1 MLKKKF
7 TLILSLLLITAL
19 SACNLPNG
27 QGDATPTPDLA
38 LTLTALAA
46 PGNENQGTP
55 TLPANTATPEF
66 TSTPEF
72 TPTPSVPTVTVS
84 VNTNCRTGPGVV
96 YPLVGGLNVG
106 QSAEVIGKSTS
117 TNYWIIKLPGNG
129 AVCWLWGEYAT
140 VSGNVAN
147 LQEYAI
153 PPTPTPTITPT
164 PAPPTAVSNL
174 VAAKACV
181 FLNPLFQFGGVITWK
196 DNSDNETGF
205 NIYLNGALQ
214 GTVGP
219 NVTIFPIPPLPTPA
233 GVPITMSVEAYNS
246 GGKSAKVDVVI
257 ICP

>member
-1 MLKKKF
+1 MLHKRL
-7 TLILSLLLITAL
+7 TLIFSLLMIIAL
-19 SACNLPNG
+19 SACNLPSS
-27 QGDATPTPDLA
+27 QEEATSTPDLA
-38 LTLTALAA
+38 LTFTALAA
-46 PGNENQGTP
+46 PGNENTP
-55 TLPANTATPEF
+55 ATPENTATPEF

-96 YPLVGGLNVG
+96 YPLVGGFNVG
-106 QSAEVIGKSTS
+106 QSAEIIGKSTG
-117 TNYWIIKLPGNG
+117 TNYWIIKLPSNG

-164 PAPPTAVSNL
+164 PTPPFPVTNL

-219 NVTIFPIPPLPTPA
+219 NVTVFPIPPLQTAP

>member
-1 MLKKKF
+1 MLHKRL

-19 SACNLPNG
+19 SACNLPSG
-27 QGDATPTPDLA
+27 QEEATSTPDLA
-38 LTLTALAA
+38 LTITALAA
-46 PGNENQGTP
+46 PGNETTP
-55 TLPANTATPEF
+55 ATPENTATPEF

-106 QSAEVIGKSTS
+106 QSAEIIGKRTG
-117 TNYWIIKLPGNG
+117 TNYWIIKLPSNG
-129 AVCWLWGEYAT
+129 AVCWLWDEYAT

-164 PAPPTAVSNL
+164 PAPPATPSNL
-174 VAAKACV
+174 VAAKICIPQ
-181 FLNPLFQFGGVITWK
+181 LPPMFQYGGTISWK

-205 NIYLNGALQ
+205 NIYLGANSH

-219 NVTIFPIPPLPTPA
+219 NVTTYPIPPLVLAGGTP
-233 GVPITMSVEAYNS
+233 VTMSVEAYNS

>member
-1 MLKKKF
+1 MLHKRL
-7 TLILSLLLITAL
+7 TLIFSLLMITAL
-19 SACNLPNG
+19 SACNLPSG

-38 LTLTALAA
+38 LTITALAA
-46 PGNENQGTP
+46 PGNEATP
-55 TLPANTATPEF
+55 TALENTATPEF
-66 TSTPEF
+66 TATPAF

-106 QSAEVIGKSTS
+106 QSAEIIGKSTG
-117 TNYWIIKLPGNG
+117 TNYWIIKLPSNG

-153 PPTPTPTITPT
+153 PPTPTPTLTPT
-164 PAPPTAVSNL
+164 PTPPTPVSNL
-174 VAAKACV
+174 VAAKVCI
-181 FLNPLFQFGGVITWK
+181 PLVLPTYQYGGTITWK

-205 NIYLNGALQ
+205 NIYLGANLH
-214 GTVGP
+214 GSVGQ
-219 NVTIFPIPPLPTPA
+219 NVTTYPIPPLVLAA
-233 GVPITMSVEAYNS
+233 GTPITLSVEAYNS